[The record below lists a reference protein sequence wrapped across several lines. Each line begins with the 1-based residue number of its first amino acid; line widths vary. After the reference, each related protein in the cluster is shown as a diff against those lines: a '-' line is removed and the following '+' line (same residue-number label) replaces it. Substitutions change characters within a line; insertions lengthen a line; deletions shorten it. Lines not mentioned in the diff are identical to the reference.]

1 MVPAV
6 PPRAVAGGTPL
17 PAIAALMLNA
27 FVWGVSWWPFRQM
40 QAQGLHPLWCTAAV
54 YGLSL
59 LVIAARW
66 PTALGRLLRTP
77 SLWALVLASGT
88 TNAAFNWAVSIGDVV
103 RVVLLFYMMPLW
115 AVLLARLL
123 LHERLTRLGVLRIV
137 LALAGAAIV
146 LKPEGRGWPL
156 PASLPDWLG
165 VAGGFSFALNNVLL
179 RREAQRPA
187 EARAMAM
194 FAGGVVVSA
203 VLATA
208 LAAAGVL
215 PPPAPRL
222 AWALPVLGLALA
234 FLAANLAL
242 QYGAVRLRAN
252 VTAVVMLTEILFATA
267 SAVGLGDQA
276 LTAAMAAGGLLIL
289 GAAALSAWEP
299 EH

>member
-1 MVPAV
+1 M
-6 PPRAVAGGTPL
+6 
-17 PAIAALMLNA
+17 
-27 FVWGVSWWPFRQM
+27 
-40 QAQGLHPLWCTAAV
+40 
-54 YGLSL
+54 
-59 LVIAARW
+59 
-66 PTALGRLLRTP
+66 
-77 SLWALVLASGT
+77 
-88 TNAAFNWAVSIGDVV
+88 
-103 RVVLLFYMMPLW
+103 
-115 AVLLARLL
+115 
-123 LHERLTRLGVLRIV
+123 LRIV

-215 PPPAPRL
+215 PPPPAPRL